1 MPQSHRRLCMHKS
14 FVDCI
19 HCSAWKIAAYQAMLS
34 LLFCVKDILLFSCIS
49 HKKDLLCVAFS
60 ACFFLFCSGFYESR
74 LSFVDKLREATS
86 VTASQRAIQYRRA
99 INL

>member
-1 MPQSHRRLCMHKS
+1 MPLHQQLGCGGCCSAVDKETVTMPRSHRRLCMHKS

-34 LLFCVKDILLFSCIS
+34 LLFCVKDILLFSCIL

-60 ACFFLFCSGFYESR
+60 ACFCCFVPDFMSR
-74 LSFVDKLREATS
+74 V
-86 VTASQRAIQYRRA
+86 
-99 INL
+99 